1 MASAESVLHQ
11 EVRVLYGDHH
21 GWLQGWLRRRLGS
34 ACDAAD
40 LAHDV
45 FMRLLARRHPIEMN
59 EPRAYLSAMARGL
72 VIDHWRRRE
81 IEQAWLDTVALMPE
95 ATAPSPESRL
105 LVLETLI
112 EIDRMLDALKPA
124 VRTAFLLAQFDG
136 LSCREIGERLGVS
149 LATAERYVAKALRA
163 CYAYRFDA

>member
-1 MASAESVLHQ
+1 MAAAESVLHQ

-21 GWLQGWLRRRLGS
+21 GWLQGWLRRKLGS
-34 ACDAAD
+34 TSDAAD

-45 FMRLLARRHPIEMN
+45 FMRLMVRRQPIEMN

-81 IEQAWLDTVALMPE
+81 IEQAWLDTLALMPE
-95 ATAPSPESRL
+95 PTAPSPESRL

-163 CYAYRFDA
+163 CYAYRFEA